1 MKLTVALTAFL
12 FLLNIA
18 GCKNEAEKQYSQLT
32 DKQKEVLS
40 VLKDVKD
47 RDSAKA
53 ANVKLKAIA
62 KDMSEIFERTKS
74 IKTSA
79 DEQKQLMEKYKPELE
94 KISKE
99 IDGENKRIAQIPGA
113 RPELAG
119 GMMDIGTAAL
129 RAQMNGR

>member
-1 MKLTVALTAFL
+1 MKFTIAFTAFL
-12 FLLNIA
+12 LLLNLA
-18 GCKNEAEKQYSQLT
+18 GCKSEAEKQYSQLT

-62 KDMSEIFERTKS
+62 KDMTEIFERTKS

-79 DEQKQLMEKYKPELE
+79 DEQKQLQEKYKPELE
-94 KISKE
+94 KVSKD
-99 IDGENKRIAQIPGA
+99 IDAENKRIAQIPGA
-113 RPELAG
+113 RAELAG
-119 GMMDIGTAAL
+119 GMMEIGTAAL

>member
-1 MKLTVALTAFL
+1 MKLTTSLAALVL
-12 FLLNIA
+12 ILNLV
-18 GCKNEAEKQYSQLT
+18 GCKSEAEKQYSQLT
-32 DKQKEVLS
+32 DKQKDVLS

-62 KDMSEIFERTKS
+62 KEMSDIFERTKS

-79 DEQKQLMEKYKPELE
+79 DEQKQLQEKYKPELE
-94 KISKE
+94 KVSKD
-99 IDGENKRIAQIPGA
+99 IDAENKRIAQIPGA
-113 RPELAG
+113 RPELAS

-129 RAQMNGR
+129 RAQMGGR